1 MHVLPLSAQTKCF
14 IYIRSA
20 MFPAYVLLDGV
31 DALPTLP
38 AAVTNFSVLIN
49 DKMATADDFEQAL
62 KRDPVLT
69 VNLLH
74 AANGV
79 HGNGLQPVATIREA
93 IERVGTQQ
101 LFDAAIGNSLKRTL
115 PARIPGYGTPT
126 QKYWLHSI
134 AAATIAEMLA
144 KRTNLADADM
154 AYTAGLLHDIG
165 QLVIGGFLAVT
176 MPAANWWTFDTPAK
190 ERSLLGSNHC
200 DVGRELA
207 ISWNLPSAVEHTC
220 RWHHELSTV
229 PADVDKYLITVQHTA
244 DALAYM
250 IGYPGVGYVGEV
262 LDPRAPQRLGISTN
276 DLYEAALELKE
287 TIEQHAMAAGM
298 ADPA

>member
-1 MHVLPLSAQTKCF
+1 
-14 IYIRSA
+14 
-20 MFPAYVLLDGV
+20 MFPAYVLMEGV
-31 DALPTLP
+31 DTLSTLP
-38 AAVTNFSVLIN
+38 AAVTQLSVLLN
-49 DKMATADDFEQAL
+49 DKTATDNEVEQSF

-69 VNLLH
+69 VNLFH

-79 HGNGLQPVATIREA
+79 FGNGLQPVATIREA
-93 IERVGTQQ
+93 IQRVGRQR
-101 LFDAAIGNSLKRTL
+101 LFDAAIGNSLKRTM

-126 QKYWLHSI
+126 EKYWLHSI

-144 KRTNLADADM
+144 KRTHLIDPET

-207 ISWNLPSAVEHTC
+207 GTWNLPVAVEHTC
-220 RWHHELSTV
+220 RWHHELSKV
-229 PADVDKYLITVQHTA
+229 PADVDKQLITVLHAA

-262 LDPRAPQRLGISTN
+262 LDPRSPQQLGATTSE
-276 DLYEAALELKE
+276 LYELALGLKSA
-287 TIEQHAMAAGM
+287 IEAQAVTAGM
-298 ADPA
+298 SDPH